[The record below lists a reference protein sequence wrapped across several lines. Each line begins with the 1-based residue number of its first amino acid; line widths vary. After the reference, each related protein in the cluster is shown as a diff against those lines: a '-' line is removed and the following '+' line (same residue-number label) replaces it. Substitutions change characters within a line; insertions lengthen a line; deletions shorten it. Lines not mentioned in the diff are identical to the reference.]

1 VGLAWGLLAVSNLK
15 STTMQ
20 KCIISISTP
29 AAMRGRN
36 VRSCWRHPARPV
48 TLRNYLQE
56 ASARV
61 QQRYAEAV
69 ITPPLVPDA
78 DSFLDSMSIK
88 PGGAFAQAAAANCCL
103 LPCDHPIMKETLHE
117 LLALASKR
125 EQLHVM
131 DHLFTVPAPRATLM
145 PQTRRSSLD
154 LLLGGRAR
162 RHICATSSNEL
173 ELPLLLSPP
182 ALQVQLCASGSK

>member
-1 VGLAWGLLAVSNLK
+1 
-15 STTMQ
+15 MR
-20 KCIISISTP
+20 KCITSICTP

-36 VRSCWRHPARPV
+36 VRSCWGHPARPV

-69 ITPPLVPDA
+69 ISPPLVPDA
-78 DSFLDSMSIK
+78 DSLLNSTSSR
-88 PGGAFAQAAAANCCL
+88 PGGAFAQVAAANCCL
-103 LPCDHPIMKETLHE
+103 LPCDHPDMKETLHQ
-117 LLALASKR
+117 LMALASKR

-131 DHLFTVPAPRATLM
+131 DNLFTVPAPRATHM

-154 LLLGGRAR
+154 LLLEGRPR
-162 RHICATSSNEL
+162 RRIRATSSREL

-182 ALQVQLCASGSK
+182 ALQVLLCAAGSS

>member
-1 VGLAWGLLAVSNLK
+1 MGSHGCKQFREHSNE
-15 STTMQ
+15 
-20 KCIISISTP
+20 CIISISTP

-36 VRSCWRHPARPV
+36 VRSCWGHPARPV

-69 ITPPLVPDA
+69 ISPPLVPDA
-78 DSFLDSMSIK
+78 DSLLDSTAVK
-88 PGGAFAQAAAANCCL
+88 PGGAFAQAAAAICCL
-103 LPCDHPIMKETLHE
+103 LPCEHPNMQDMLHE
-117 LLALASKR
+117 LLALASNR
-125 EQLHVM
+125 EQQHVM
-131 DHLFTVPAPRATLM
+131 DHLFTVPAPRATLT

-154 LLLGGRAR
+154 LLLDGHPMR
-162 RHICATSSNEL
+162 RICATKSREL

-182 ALQVQLCASGSK
+182 ALQVQSCAGS

>member
-1 VGLAWGLLAVSNLK
+1 VGSAWGLLAVSNLK
-15 STTMQ
+15 STAMQ

-36 VRSCWRHPARPV
+36 VRSCWGHPARPV

-56 ASARV
+56 ASACV

-69 ITPPLVPDA
+69 INPPLVPDA
-78 DSFLDSMSIK
+78 DSLLDSTSTK

-103 LPCDHPIMKETLHE
+103 LPCDHPNMKETLHQ
-117 LLALASKR
+117 LVALASKR

-131 DHLFTVPAPRATLM
+131 DHLFTIPAQRATLM
-145 PQTRRSSLD
+145 PQTQRSSLD
-154 LLLGGRAR
+154 LLLGGRPR
-162 RHICATSSNEL
+162 RHICATKSKEL

-182 ALQVQLCASGSK
+182 ALQVHLCASGSD